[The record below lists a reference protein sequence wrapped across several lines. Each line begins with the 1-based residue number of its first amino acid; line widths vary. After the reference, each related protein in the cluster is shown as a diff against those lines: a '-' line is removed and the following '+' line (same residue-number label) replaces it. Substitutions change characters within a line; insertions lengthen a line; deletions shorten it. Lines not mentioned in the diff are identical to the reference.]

1 MSSLS
6 AYRRKR
12 RFKDTPEPEARDKPK
27 HSGRS
32 FVVQK
37 HDATRLHYDFRLEI
51 DGVLKSWAVPKGPSL
66 NPTDKR
72 LAMETED
79 HPIEYGSF
87 EGVIP
92 EGNYG
97 AGPVVLRDRGTFESG
112 GSAPASQQ
120 YRQGELKFILRG
132 EKLRGGFVLV
142 RLRNPAAKGKPW
154 LLIKHRDAEA
164 DPDWKIEAHD
174 GSVRTG
180 RNLKQVEG
188 ELAASKPTGHPA
200 PGRLSGARRAA
211 MPQALHPMLATLVD
225 KPFSDPDWLFEIKW
239 DGVRALAWV
248 RKGRLEARSRTGRA
262 IMRQYPE
269 LAGLP
274 ERLHAET
281 AILDGEI
288 VVLEEDGRSNFER
301 LQARINVESPTESVR
316 SRSPIVYMIFDILYC
331 DGYDLR
337 HVALSERKLLLRNVL
352 QSGGRFLYTDHQ
364 AEKGEEL
371 AEAAREQRLE
381 GIVGKRV
388 SSFYV
393 ERRSSDWVKFKLT
406 HEMDAVVGGYTAPRG
421 SREHFGA
428 LLLGLYAGNA
438 LRFTGGVGTGF
449 DQRMQKAVYPKLA
462 ELQVSRCPFEQ
473 VPETREK
480 ATWVRPTLVARVRY
494 SNWTKDNRLRAP
506 VFLSLLND
514 REAKDCQFKTET
526 PVPVSD
532 ALGKSKNSMRRAGL
546 KKKKGGKS
554 SVRSGQPVSSGSA
567 IEKELF
573 EGRPEEVS
581 LKLGGKDLRLTN
593 LNKVYFPKEGYTKRN
608 LIAYYYKIAKF
619 ILPFLKDRP
628 LVLRR
633 YPEGIAGESFFQ
645 KEAGDSIPDWMETA
659 IVHSEG
665 KQGDMR
671 YFVANDLA
679 SLLYL
684 TNLGCI
690 DHNPWSSRRDD
701 LEHPDYVFFDL
712 DPSDGTHFATVM
724 QVARAVHAKLVKL
737 GLKVFLKT
745 SGATGFHMYVPL
757 RRGYTFEQ
765 VRLFAEIMGRL
776 VAKEMPK
783 QVTEERIIA
792 KRRTGTVMIDAYQ
805 NSSGRPL
812 AAPYSARAFPGAPVS
827 APVSARELQQ
837 ELKPG
842 QFTINT
848 IFKRLNRIGDLWAGF
863 WSAPQSLEEP
873 LKRLEGR

>member
-1 MSSLS
+1 MNSLS
-6 AYRRKR
+6 TYRRKR
-12 RFKDTPEPEARDKPK
+12 RFSETPEPEAGDKLK
-27 HSGRS
+27 RSGKS

-66 NPTDKR
+66 NPADKR

-79 HPIEYGSF
+79 HPLEYGSF

-97 AGPVVLRDRGTFESG
+97 AGPVVLWDHGTFESEG
-112 GSAPASQQ
+112 AASASQQ

-164 DPDWKIEAHD
+164 DPDWKIEAHE
-174 GSVRTG
+174 GSVASGRT
-180 RNLKQVEG
+180 LKEVEG
-188 ELAASKPTGHPA
+188 GLPASEPTGHAA
-200 PGRLSGARRAA
+200 PGRLSGARKTA

-225 KPFSDPDWLFEIKW
+225 KPFSSPDWLFEIKW

-269 LAGLP
+269 LADLP
-274 ERLHAET
+274 DRLRAES
-281 AILDGEI
+281 AIVDGEI
-288 VVLEEDGRSNFER
+288 VVLDEEGRSSFER
-301 LQARINVESPTESVR
+301 LQARINVESPTESLR

-331 DGYDLR
+331 DGYDLC
-337 HVALSERKLLLRNVL
+337 HVALSERKLLLRGVL
-352 QSGGRFLYTDHQ
+352 QSGGRFLYADHQ

-371 AEAAREQRLE
+371 AAVARERRLE

-388 SSFYV
+388 NSFYV
-393 ERRSSDWVKFKLT
+393 ERRSSNWVKFKLT
-406 HEMDAVVGGYTAPRG
+406 HELDAVVGGYTAPRG

-428 LLLGLYAGNA
+428 LLLGLYEGSA
-438 LRFTGGVGTGF
+438 LRFIGGVGTGF
-449 DQRMQKAVYPKLA
+449 DQRMQKALYAKLA
-462 ELQVSRCPFEQ
+462 ASQASRCPFNQ
-473 VPETREK
+473 LPETREK
-480 ATWVRPTLVARVRY
+480 ATWVKPVLVARVRY

-514 REAKDCQFKTET
+514 REAKDCQFRTET

-532 ALGKSKNSMRRAGL
+532 ALKESENSATRTGL
-546 KKKKGGKS
+546 KKKNAGKPA
-554 SVRSGQPVSSGSA
+554 VRSGQPAPSGST

-573 EGRPEEVS
+573 EGRAEEFS
-581 LKLGGKDLRLTN
+581 LSLGGKNLRLTN

-608 LIAYYYKIAKF
+608 LIAYYYKIAKYV
-619 ILPFLKDRP
+619 LPFLKDRP

-633 YPEGIAGESFFQ
+633 YPDGIAGESFFQ

-701 LEHPDYVFFDL
+701 LDRPDYVFFDL
-712 DPSDGTHFATVM
+712 DPSAGT
-724 QVARAVHAKLVKL
+724 
-737 GLKVFLKT
+737 
-745 SGATGFHMYVPL
+745 
-757 RRGYTFEQ
+757 
-765 VRLFAEIMGRL
+765 
-776 VAKEMPK
+776 
-783 QVTEERIIA
+783 
-792 KRRTGTVMIDAYQ
+792 
-805 NSSGRPL
+805 
-812 AAPYSARAFPGAPVS
+812 
-827 APVSARELQQ
+827 
-837 ELKPG
+837 
-842 QFTINT
+842 
-848 IFKRLNRIGDLWAGF
+848 
-863 WSAPQSLEEP
+863 
-873 LKRLEGR
+873 